1 MEIAVKGHSGCQIDI
16 IREGNELYIYKSSE
30 DPKYLNRL
38 LKQAHKQQLASKL
51 EYQHIRIP
59 NIYEIEQSKNKIAVK
74 MEYIYSKN
82 FIEYFE
88 SAGFEQISYFIK
100 ALIYFIEKELSNSTL
115 QTVKKEVVKNKFEDV
130 YCRIQN
136 NTFLISD
143 QDCKDIIDKAKII
156 FNKLPDIKLPIG
168 RCHGDLTFSNILFN
182 GNNYYL
188 IDFLDSFVE
197 SPLLDIVKIRQDST
211 YLWSQLMYIHEFD
224 KIRLQII
231 SHKIDENINTYF
243 SKYDW
248 YNKYYRIFQLMNF
261 LRILQYA
268 HEEKVITY
276 LKNVIKKIIN
286 EFQFNNPSCC

>member
-30 DPKYLNRL
+30 DKSYLNRL

-59 NIYEIEQSKNKIAVK
+59 SIYEIEQSKNKISVK

-100 ALIYFIEKELSNSTL
+100 ALIYFIEKELSNSSL
-115 QTVKKEVVKNKFEDV
+115 QTVKKEVLKDKLKDV
-130 YCRIQN
+130 CCKIQN
-136 NTFLISD
+136 NSFLTSD

-156 FNKLPDIKLPIG
+156 FNELPDIKLPVG

-188 IDFLDSFVE
+188 IDFLDSFIE
-197 SPLLDIVKIRQDST
+197 SPLLDIVKIRQDSAF
-211 YLWSQLMYIHEFD
+211 LWSQLMYIHEFD

-248 YNKYYRIFQLMNF
+248 YNKYYSIFQLMNF

-286 EFQFNNPSCC
+286 ELQFNNPSCC